1 LSVDRVTAAVLER
14 AAHGEMLSPAALTF
28 LVRRYRAG
36 TEPDVSE
43 TLGVGLAAALA
54 RSRADDSTLDRAEW
68 LRAFTEALTVSEDQ
82 RLLDAARQLLD
93 ALSGEWHVRGAGVA
107 EAADSVEAC
116 LLASH
121 LVDPHELVPRAIDE
135 LERIVGGV
143 YQPGQTIG
151 DTADHVCVASAL
163 LTAFE
168 ISGRLPYSMLAEELV
183 QTARTDFGRADFVT
197 RCLAVRVL
205 GRLAALHD
213 DPSYRGAAV
222 IKAEAD
228 YRRDAA
234 QLLDTLSDSLAD
246 PHVDVACY
254 GLALEDTS
262 RSS

>member
-14 AAHGEMLSPAALTF
+14 AAHGEALSPAALAF

-36 TEPDVSE
+36 AGPDVSDA
-43 TLGVGLAAALA
+43 LGMGLGAALA
-54 RSRADDSTLDRAEW
+54 PRGDDGSTRNRAER
-68 LRAFTEALTVSEDQ
+68 LRALTEALTVSEDE
-82 RLLDAARQLLD
+82 RLLDAARDVIDQL
-93 ALSGEWHVRGAGVA
+93 SRQWGAPTPGVA
-107 EAADSVEAC
+107 EAAMSVEAC

-135 LERIVGGV
+135 LERIVGSV
-143 YQPGQTIG
+143 YTPGQAIG
-151 DTADHVCVASAL
+151 DTRDHVSVASAL

-183 QTARTDFGRADFVT
+183 QAARGDFGRADFVT

-213 DPSYRGAAV
+213 DTSYRAAAV

-228 YRRDAA
+228 YRNDAA

-246 PHVDVACY
+246 PHVDIACY
-254 GLALEDTS
+254 GLALDES
-262 RSS
+262 HR